1 MTAAGPLLAARSLTV
16 RLGGRT
22 VLDRVD
28 LTLAGGESVALLGP
42 NGAGKTTLLRALL
55 GLVPLAGGA
64 VELAAGPGRRLVGYV
79 PQRHEFA
86 WDFPVSVQA
95 AVATARARLVGWG
108 RRLRD
113 HDHQLVRQALD
124 RTDLSGLRDRPL
136 GQLSGG
142 QRQRVLVA
150 RALAVQP
157 RLLLLDEPF
166 TGVDVATQ
174 RLLTDLLG
182 QLAAEGCALLMAT
195 HDLAQAAQVCGRYCL
210 LDTRGVAEGS
220 PADLLAAGPYLP
232 APRPVRDASGVAR

>member
-1 MTAAGPLLAARSLTV
+1 M
-16 RLGGRT
+16 
-22 VLDRVD
+22 
-28 LTLAGGESVALLGP
+28 
-42 NGAGKTTLLRALL
+42 
-55 GLVPLAGGA
+55 
-64 VELAAGPGRRLVGYV
+64 
-79 PQRHEFA
+79 
-86 WDFPVSVQA
+86 
-95 AVATARARLVGWG
+95 ATARARLVGWG

-174 RLLTDLLG
+174 RLLTGLLG

-210 LDTRGVAEGS
+210 LDDRVVAEGR